1 MNSYV
6 TKKWYESK
14 TIIGVLVV
22 VLSQICGL
30 WGYNVDEQAQK
41 DLVEVFS
48 VLGTGVG
55 SLIALYG
62 RVKADK
68 KIK

>member
-22 VLSQICGL
+22 VISQLGGL
-30 WGYNVDEQAQK
+30 YGYTIDEQAQK
-41 DLVEVFS
+41 DLAELLS
-48 VLGTGVG
+48 VLGTSVG
-55 SLIALYG
+55 SLIAVVG
-62 RVKADK
+62 RLKAQK
-68 KIK
+68 QIQ

>member
-22 VLSQICGL
+22 IISQLGGL
-30 WGYNVDEQAQK
+30 YGYTIDEQAQK
-41 DLVEVFS
+41 DLAEVLS

-55 SLIALYG
+55 SLIAVLG
-62 RVKADK
+62 RLKAQK
-68 KIK
+68 QIK